1 MKYIRELLGQAE
13 LNTLPSTI
21 ISQKSRL
28 PFSIKKSL
36 NFFIKLLYNVGSD
49 FCKMVTKIIV

>member
-1 MKYIRELLGQAE
+1 MNIRELLGQEE